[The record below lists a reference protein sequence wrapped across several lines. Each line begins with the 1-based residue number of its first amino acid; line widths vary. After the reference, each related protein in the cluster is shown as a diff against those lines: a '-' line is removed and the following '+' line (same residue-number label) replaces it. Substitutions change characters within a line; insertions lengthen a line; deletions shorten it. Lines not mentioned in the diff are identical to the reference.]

1 MLLAAARAARGRCVS
16 LDALVG
22 VLGRGQGVPGLTG
35 GSSWPSPSWAP
46 MLCRAPHPARCRAV
60 PGPAAATSA
69 GRTSQGISATRP
81 RSRPTRCCCS
91 SSRARGTQG
100 QQSGGGGGGWAPAS
114 AGTRWVAACTQRA
127 AGQSGT
133 PVRDDPRCHHCC
145 HLYRRFRPRRLRL
158 SLGARLTPAP
168 RACRHGHCSRWLF

>member
-35 GSSWPSPSWAP
+35 GYSWPSPSWAP

-100 QQSGGGGGGWAPAS
+100 QQSSRDSLGGGMHSEGG
-114 AGTRWVAACTQRA
+114 V
-127 AGQSGT
+127 GQSGT